1 MLIEHAEKTAV
12 TAEATT
18 SGAPYAADNQTP
30 VCQLTTSEANKLQ
43 WLDSPMQ
50 VSAAQGYT
58 LYKDEFVM
66 VSSGTL
72 PAGIAF
78 LPAQG
83 ANGAP
88 ALGIFVSDSYTTA
101 IEQPTIESAETG
113 TWYTLDGKK
122 LAGKPTQKGLYICNG
137 RKIVIK

>member
-1 MLIEHAEKTAV
+1 M
-12 TAEATT
+12 
-18 SGAPYAADNQTP
+18 
-30 VCQLTTSEANKLQ
+30 LQ

-83 ANGAP
+83 ANGART
-88 ALGIFVSDSYTTA
+88 LGIFVAESDPTA
-101 IEQPTIESAETG
+101 IEMPTVEAGETG
-113 TWYTLDGKK
+113 TWYTIDGKK

-137 RKIVIK
+137 RKVVIK